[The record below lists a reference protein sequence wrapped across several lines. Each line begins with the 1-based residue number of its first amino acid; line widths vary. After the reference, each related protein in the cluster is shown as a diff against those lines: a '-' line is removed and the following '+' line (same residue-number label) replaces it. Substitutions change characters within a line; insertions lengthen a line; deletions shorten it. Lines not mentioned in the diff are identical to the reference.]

1 MADAIQ
7 DAIDAAKAN
16 AANSVP
22 QTIEGTTGGQVSTQ
36 RSAPLGLD
44 DMLAGGINVDAWIKV
59 TEHGMTIG
67 TDRTLFDSIPVTLD
81 MTQIAYAYSVRYGN
95 PATYEKTYDRV
106 TSTKGQPWPTV
117 LQQAKAKDDK
127 ASEFRSADLPF
138 KLRESLMN
146 KKGDATVIESGSTLG
161 HSLSVTGWKSFQDF
175 VTNLQKLG
183 IDPRSSVVDLDL
195 SFEVRTN
202 AKGTWGVLK
211 FDNPAVAEDEPE

>member
-7 DAIDAAKAN
+7 DAIDAAKKN
-16 AANSVP
+16 AATSVP
-22 QTIEGTTGGQVSTQ
+22 QTIEGTAGAVSAP

-67 TDRTLFDSIPVTLD
+67 TDRTLFDTIPVTLD
-81 MTQIAYAYSVRYGN
+81 MAQIAYAYSVRFGN
-95 PATYEKTYDRV
+95 PAQYEKTYDRY
-106 TSTKGQPWPTV
+106 TSTKGQPWPAV
-117 LQQAKAKDDK
+117 LQKAQSVDEK

-138 KLRESLMN
+138 KLRETLKN
-146 KKGDATVIESGSTLG
+146 KKGDATVIEAGSTLG
-161 HSLSVTGWKSFQDF
+161 HSLSVTGWKSFQEF
-175 VTNLQKLG
+175 VTQLQKLG

-211 FDNPAVAEDEPE
+211 FENPAVAEDEPE